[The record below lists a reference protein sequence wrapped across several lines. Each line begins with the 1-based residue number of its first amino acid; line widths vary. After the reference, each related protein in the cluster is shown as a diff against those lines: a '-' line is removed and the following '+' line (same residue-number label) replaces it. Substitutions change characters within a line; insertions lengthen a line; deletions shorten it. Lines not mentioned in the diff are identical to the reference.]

1 MAILILR
8 VPLKLEPS
16 NKMIH
21 NKISKPVK
29 ENAAQLSTESTLY
42 PKMPGNLSLLTTK
55 RSGKGAWPI
64 PWKSLLGKTAA
75 ACGAWLSLCGQLTA
89 RVAATCHHLLA
100 QQTPSCAPRVSQ
112 APHALFSLTWPSPPF
127 WRE

>member
-21 NKISKPVK
+21 NKLSKPVK

-55 RSGKGAWPI
+55 RPGKGAWPI
-64 PWKSLLGKTAA
+64 PWKDLLGETAA
-75 ACGAWLSLCGQLTA
+75 ACEGMALSLWATDCLGGCHLPPRPCTA
-89 RVAATCHHLLA
+89 DPTLC
-100 QQTPSCAPRVSQ
+100 SQ
-112 APHALFSLTWPSPPF
+112 SLSGSLCTVLLTWPSPPF